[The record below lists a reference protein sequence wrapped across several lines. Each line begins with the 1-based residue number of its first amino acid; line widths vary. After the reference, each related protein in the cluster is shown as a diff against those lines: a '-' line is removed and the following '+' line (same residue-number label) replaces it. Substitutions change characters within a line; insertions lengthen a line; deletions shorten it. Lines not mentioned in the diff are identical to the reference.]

1 MLTVLIADDH
11 PLFRKALRDIL
22 SGMGEAFHVME
33 ASTLDEARALADADL
48 DLILL
53 DLAMPQATGFSA
65 LVSLRNAV
73 PSVPIVIVSAFADP
87 ETVHQSG
94 TYGAAGFI
102 PKTAEPYV
110 MAEAISKVLAGGRW
124 WPSAPVAKPAA
135 DDVPAGDQTAALRKL
150 SRSESRVLELMA
162 EGKANKQI
170 AFELGIKES
179 TVKTHVTAL
188 LRKLKVYNRTQA
200 VMLANQA
207 RFRAK

>member
-11 PLFRKALRDIL
+11 PLFRRALRDIL
-22 SGMGEAFHVME
+22 SGMGGEFHVME
-33 ASTLDEARALADADL
+33 ASTLDEARALADAD
-48 DLILL
+48 L

-87 ETVHQSG
+87 ETVRQSG

-102 PKTAEPYV
+102 PKTAEPAA
-110 MAEAISKVLAGGRW
+110 MAEAIGTVLAGGRW
-124 WPSAPVAKPAA
+124 WPDAPPMKPAA
-135 DDVPAGDQTAALRKL
+135 GDAPAGDQTAALRKL

-170 AFELGIKES
+170 AYELGIKES

-207 RFRAK
+207 RFQAK